1 LIRWQIGVPGFDD
14 QISRITGGSMDAA
27 SARRLWVV
35 GETIHALLYFAP
47 QVDQALRAAGARG
60 FWDGYFAGRA
70 APLGP
75 VDEPVV
81 TATFYNF
88 HPAMVARSIPSVWDR
103 LPPTVAVH
111 TRLTGIDRTLAAL
124 PNAAAAIGAAG
135 AARSTLM
142 VAVDTADRAG
152 RPLFAANAALPLPD
166 APHLAVWQSL
176 TSLREHRGD
185 GHHAALVANGIDGCQ
200 AHVLAG
206 AAGGTPWTV
215 LQPTRGWSD
224 ADYDDAVDGLS
235 ARGIV
240 TGDGT
245 ITAEGRALHAHIEDT
260 TDRLALA
267 PWTALGD
274 AGIETAIAALHPLAS
289 VIDRAA
295 VIRQPNPMG
304 LPPVPD

>member
-1 LIRWQIGVPGFDD
+1 
-14 QISRITGGSMDAA
+14 MDTA

-60 FWDGYFAGRA
+60 FWDGYFTARA

-75 VDEPVV
+75 VGEPVV

-88 HPAMVARSIPSVWDR
+88 HPAMVARSIPSGWDR
-103 LPPTVAVH
+103 IPPAVALH
-111 TRLTGIDRTLAAL
+111 TRLTGIDRALAAL
-124 PNAAAAIGAAG
+124 PGAAAAIAAAS
-135 AARSTLM
+135 AARTTLEA
-142 VAVDTADRAG
+142 AVDTADAAG

-166 APHLAVWQSL
+166 VPHLAVWQSL

-185 GHHAALVANGIDGCQ
+185 GHNAALVANGIDGCQ

-206 AAGGTPWTV
+206 VAGGTPWAV

-224 ADYDDAVDGLS
+224 VDFDDAVRGLA

-240 TGDGT
+240 TADGT
-245 ITAEGRALHAHIEDT
+245 ITDEGRALHAHIEDT

-267 PWTALGD
+267 PWKTLGD

-289 VIDRAA
+289 LIDRAA